1 MRLQQGLIQVY
12 TGDGKGKT
20 TAALGLALRAAGHG
34 LRVYIVQFMKG
45 WPHYGELVAL
55 QFQPNIT
62 LVQFG
67 RPDFV
72 DKQNPDPQDV
82 ELAQQALRHSL
93 DVLLDGGY
101 DVIILDEINVA
112 LDYALVSLEQ
122 VLSLIESKPPHVELL
137 LTGRNARPEV
147 LARADLVTEMRELKH
162 PYATGLGARK
172 GIEY

>member
-1 MRLQQGLIQVY
+1 MRLEQGLIQVY

-45 WPHYGELVAL
+45 WPHYGELTAL
-55 QFQPNIT
+55 QRQPNIT

-72 DKQNPDPQDV
+72 DKHNPDPQDV

-93 DVLLDGGY
+93 DVLLNGGY

-147 LARADLVTEMRELKH
+147 LARADLVTEMREVKH
-162 PYATGLGARK
+162 PYATGLCARK

>member
-1 MRLQQGLIQVY
+1 MPLEQGLIEVY

-45 WPHYGELVAL
+45 WPGYGELAAL
-55 QFQPNIT
+55 QHQPNIT
-62 LVQFG
+62 LMQFG

-72 DKQNPDPQDV
+72 DRDKPDPEDV
-82 ELAQQALRHSL
+82 SMAQEAWQHALDILSS
-93 DVLLDGGY
+93 GQY

-112 LDYALVSLEQ
+112 LEWNLIKLDDVVSLLEN
-122 VLSLIESKPPHVELL
+122 KPDEVELI
-137 LTGRNARPEV
+137 LTGRYADPEV
-147 LARADLVTEMRELKH
+147 IARADLATEMREIKH
-162 PYATGLGARK
+162 PYQKGIVSRK